1 MNSFFEDLHKL
12 NLGSLK
18 NRSEFVNLV
27 FVNKIENGLHSAE
40 ERRKIG
46 FDIWHV

>member
-1 MNSFFEDLHKL
+1 MTSFFEDLHKL

-27 FVNKIENGLHSAE
+27 FVNKIAYGLQSAE
-40 ERRKIG
+40 
-46 FDIWHV
+46 